1 MNFKPNSNAEISGT
15 SFITEVTLSYDALR
29 RALGLPNDGDGFKV
43 TTEWIVQG
51 DDGSVWTVYDW
62 KATNAYDGD
71 LPDVETFLTEMQPYG
86 WHIGGRHNK
95 PVEPFLDWLKA
106 EVEKAKLEIK
116 VERAFTPGAF

>member
-15 SFITEVTLSYDALR
+15 SFITEVTASYDALR

-62 KATNAYDGD
+62 KATSAYDGD

-86 WHIGGRHNK
+86 WHIGGRQDR
-95 PVEPFLDWLKA
+95 PVEPFLGWLKD
-106 EVEKAKLEIK
+106 EVEKAKAQIK
-116 VERAFTPGAF
+116 SEGGRSWVMF